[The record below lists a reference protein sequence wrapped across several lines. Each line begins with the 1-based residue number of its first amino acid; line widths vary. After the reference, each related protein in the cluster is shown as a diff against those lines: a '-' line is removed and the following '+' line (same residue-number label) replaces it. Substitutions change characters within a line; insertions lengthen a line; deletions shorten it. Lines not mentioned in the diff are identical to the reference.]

1 MSLGEIP
8 CTLLN
13 NRLKLGTAL
22 EYSLLNCVQ
31 FFDTGE
37 NLALYRRI
45 LAGTC
50 GSDFGYRMQRRDFH
64 RHIQT
69 SFPAAFASSSAH

>member
-31 FFDTGE
+31 FFDTG
-37 NLALYRRI
+37 
-45 LAGTC
+45 
-50 GSDFGYRMQRRDFH
+50 
-64 RHIQT
+64 
-69 SFPAAFASSSAH
+69 